1 MEINEFEKSI
11 AKLIVYNNFTIIK
24 LLLENNHLSYDL
36 LFEISKGIFEQKI
49 KNKFQHLYFTERGT
63 MPKIIINSISILI
76 EEYYDD
82 NTIQYLLIK
91 LIKLLK
97 RETIK
102 EKNNAIP
109 TIRKLIEL
117 GGQISPKIIIHAP
130 TEIFLE
136 NATPEMFLEYNSF
149 KKCVRYAD
157 KEISNWLIDKIKKQY
172 FRYDLIKV
180 ITMPEYYKNKI
191 IFHYYLQDL
200 ESDILNLVIFNVI
213 CNGISINWKR

>member
-24 LLLENNHLSYDL
+24 LLLENKYLSYDL
-36 LFEISKGIFEQKI
+36 FFKISKGIFEQKI
-49 KNKFQHLYFTERGT
+49 KYNFQHLYLAERG
-63 MPKIIINSISILI
+63 MLPKIITNSTSILI

-82 NTIQYLLIK
+82 DTIQYLLTK
-91 LIKLLK
+91 LIKSLK

-117 GGQISPKIIIHAP
+117 GGEIFPKIIIHAP
-130 TEIFLE
+130 TDIFLE
-136 NATPEMFLEYNSF
+136 NATPEMFLEYNNF

-157 KEISNWLIDKIKKQY
+157 DEISNWLID
-172 FRYDLIKV
+172 
-180 ITMPEYYKNKI
+180 
-191 IFHYYLQDL
+191 
-200 ESDILNLVIFNVI
+200 
-213 CNGISINWKR
+213 